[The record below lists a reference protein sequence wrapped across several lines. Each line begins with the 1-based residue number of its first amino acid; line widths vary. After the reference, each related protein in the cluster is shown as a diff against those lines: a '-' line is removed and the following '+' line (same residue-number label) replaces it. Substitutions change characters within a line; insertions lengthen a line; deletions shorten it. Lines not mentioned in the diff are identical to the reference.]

1 MHRFGNN
8 RELGTKHEELG
19 TLNMLCE
26 DVCYLLRGWNI
37 LYDKITLK
45 YFISDEMKIKFNMLG
60 RAWKIGF
67 TARTVALLLSH
78 LTSGG

>member
-19 TLNMLCE
+19 TWNMLCE
-26 DVCYLLRGWNI
+26 DVCYLLRGWNV

-45 YFISDEMKIKFNMLG
+45 YFIFNEMKIKFNMLG
-60 RAWKIGF
+60 ACMEDRIYCKVCG
-67 TARTVALLLSH
+67 TLVVTPN
-78 LTSGG
+78 